1 MANIPDQV
9 DAALMAKLRL
19 QSQSPGEEE
28 RRLGVGWA
36 WLRGAGEDGGR
47 RHDGGRRRGVAKE
60 RTPLCPLSNPPMDG
74 HWLALVQGFRTDG
87 RLDAMLAKRA
97 FSRTADG
104 RVGKGRRR
112 QGMRWR
118 GRSAQRPRLEAE
130 SNNSVGE
137 RTAACGVSGCACG
150 WAEAHGAI
158 EALDAHATDEGGTC
172 SRATGT
178 RARSLVV
185 VGRSVEG
192 GRGGRWSSTGH
203 STATVEVKCGGGRIE
218 RQVHGS
224 FGGLA
229 RRPGESQGAKPYGK
243 HQRKWIATLLSAA
256 VFFKENG
263 PEHGHMDN
271 YQVCR
276 STRTA
281 IAVPSNTSLSG
292 LGWCD
297 TPPS

>member
-1 MANIPDQV
+1 MVSRETRRPARPGAWRRRGAEPPPRERAGVVGCGGQGAAAAKGEDRGGVGWGLSEGGRSGGVGDTTGEKGAADGAQDGRRCEKSWRRMANIPDQV

-28 RRLGVGWA
+28 RGWGLVG
-36 WLRGAGEDGGR
+36 RGCEVLWRTVDGG

-192 GRGGRWSSTGH
+192 ADGVVGGRRLDT
-203 STATVEVKCGGGRIE
+203 
-218 RQVHGS
+218 RQ
-224 FGGLA
+224 
-229 RRPGESQGAKPYGK
+229 RQWR
-243 HQRKWIATLLSAA
+243 
-256 VFFKENG
+256 
-263 PEHGHMDN
+263 
-271 YQVCR
+271 
-276 STRTA
+276 
-281 IAVPSNTSLSG
+281 
-292 LGWCD
+292 
-297 TPPS
+297 